1 MLDVLNQTTV
11 FSGSL
16 FRLLSGGVFSVL
28 LVIACVTD
36 VRWRRIP
43 NALVLT
49 LAITG
54 FAFSVW
60 VDPWLVGLGRAM
72 SGLALGFGIW
82 IVFFIIG
89 AIGAG
94 DVKLF
99 AAAGAWLGPAA
110 TWRAALI
117 AAAVGG
123 VLALAML
130 VRERRTRKGLE
141 SVMTSISTR
150 SLAVL
155 ANSPGTS
162 KSRQLPYGVAL
173 ACGAL
178 VVAWIPG
185 ILT

>member
-1 MLDVLNQTTV
+1 MSETLNQTGV

-49 LAITG
+49 LALTG

-60 VDPWLVGLGRAM
+60 VEPWLVGLGRAM
-72 SGLALGFGIW
+72 SGLALGFVIW
-82 IVFFIIG
+82 IVFYVIG

-110 TWRAALI
+110 TWRAALVG
-117 AAAVGG
+117 AAIGG
-123 VLALAML
+123 VLAIAVLL
-130 VRERRTRKGLE
+130 RERRARQGLE
-141 SVMTSISTR
+141 NVMASISTR

-155 ANSPGTS
+155 APGAS
-162 KSRQLPYGVAL
+162 NSRQLPYGVAL

-178 VVAWIPG
+178 IVAWIPG
-185 ILT
+185 LLP

>member
-1 MLDVLNQTTV
+1 MQDTLNQTAV

-16 FRLLSGGVFSVL
+16 FRLFSGGVFSVL

-43 NALVLT
+43 NVLVLT
-49 LAITG
+49 LALTG

-60 VDPWLVGLGRAM
+60 IDPWLVGLGRAM
-72 SGLALGFGIW
+72 GGLSLGFGIW
-82 IVFFIIG
+82 IVFYVIG

-110 TWRAALI
+110 TWRAALVG
-117 AAAVGG
+117 AAVGG
-123 VLALAML
+123 ALAIAML
-130 VRERRTRKGLE
+130 LRERRARQGLE
-141 SVMTSISTR
+141 NVMTSITTR
-150 SLAVL
+150 SLAGL
-155 ANSPGTS
+155 AAAPGTS
-162 KSRQLPYGVAL
+162 NSRQLPYGVAL

-178 VVAWIPG
+178 VVAWVPG
-185 ILT
+185 ILA

>member
-1 MLDVLNQTTV
+1 M
-11 FSGSL
+11 
-16 FRLLSGGVFSVL
+16 L

-43 NALVLT
+43 NALVVT
-49 LAITG
+49 LALTG

-60 VDPWLVGLGRAM
+60 VEPWLVGLGRAM
-72 SGLALGFGIW
+72 GGLALGFGIW
-82 IVFFIIG
+82 IVFYVIG

-110 TWRAALI
+110 TWRAALVG
-117 AAAVGG
+117 AAIGG
-123 VLALAML
+123 VLAIVML
-130 VRERRTRKGLE
+130 VRERRTRQGLE
-141 SVMTSISTR
+141 NVMTSISTR
-150 SLAVL
+150 SMAVL
-155 ANSPGTS
+155 ATATGGSN
-162 KSRQLPYGVAL
+162 SRQLPYGVAL

-178 VVAWIPG
+178 VVAWVPG